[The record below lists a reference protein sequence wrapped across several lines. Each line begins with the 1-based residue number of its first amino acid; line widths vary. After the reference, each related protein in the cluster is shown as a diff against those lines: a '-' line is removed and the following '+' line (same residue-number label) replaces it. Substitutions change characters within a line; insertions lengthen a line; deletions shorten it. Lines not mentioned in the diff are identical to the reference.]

1 MESSAPSLGSALVS
15 LRASWHPR
23 CRPLARP
30 EHENRPGPPQ
40 FRKRGRTRQAPGGFR
55 SALVKPGKTSQLQLS
70 ARWAGTGISAFGRY
84 DARWRVRALP
94 VLGGAI
100 RRLSVKRSAGPAR
113 SKAPAHVRP
122 SCFSARERLQP
133 VRDQCCGRPGMHVLR
148 YVWHRFAHHPSRPA
162 RSALGLWR
170 CALRHVSCTR
180 HVSLCMRARHLQGQR
195 FVEYSPD
202 GLPIR
207 SRITY
212 SPCIVCSSCRSYR
225 NNDRLLA
232 QRKD

>member
-122 SCFSARERLQP
+122 SCFSSRERLQP
-133 VRDQCCGRPGMHVLR
+133 ATNVAEGQACMCCDTCGIASHTIHRDL
-148 YVWHRFAHHPSRPA
+148 
-162 RSALGLWR
+162 L
-170 CALRHVSCTR
+170 
-180 HVSLCMRARHLQGQR
+180 GQR
-195 FVEYSPD
+195 S
-202 GLPIR
+202 GSGAAHLG
-207 SRITY
+207 TY
-212 SPCIVCSSCRSYR
+212 PALDMCLYACELVTCKASV
-225 NNDRLLA
+225 L
-232 QRKD
+232 